1 MQCMLHACDQRRHLQ
16 TLFADS
22 PYLLSIVFVS
32 ISKQNFV
39 IDVKVAQRILVF
51 LRIFRPE
58 FFSGI
63 PQMNFSSIFFSILG
77 TGYGNVASGV
87 ASGPEVVLKNPK

>member
-1 MQCMLHACDQRRHLQ
+1 M
-16 TLFADS
+16 
-22 PYLLSIVFVS
+22 
-32 ISKQNFV
+32 
-39 IDVKVAQRILVF
+39 F